1 MSTSSIDYHSLTSLS
16 ASGFLNPLSQGM
28 SNSHSKGTQFI
39 ERNQVPQFQ
48 NRELIRED
56 LARKDREGLAADKSK
71 EKRYKGDPTAL
82 SVFKRKREQVLL
94 QQSEV
99 SRVE

>member
-1 MSTSSIDYHSLTSLS
+1 M
-16 ASGFLNPLSQGM
+16 
-28 SNSHSKGTQFI
+28 
-39 ERNQVPQFQ
+39 PQFQ

-56 LARKDREGLAADKSK
+56 LARKDREGLAAEKSK
-71 EKRYKGDPTAL
+71 ERRYKGDPTAL